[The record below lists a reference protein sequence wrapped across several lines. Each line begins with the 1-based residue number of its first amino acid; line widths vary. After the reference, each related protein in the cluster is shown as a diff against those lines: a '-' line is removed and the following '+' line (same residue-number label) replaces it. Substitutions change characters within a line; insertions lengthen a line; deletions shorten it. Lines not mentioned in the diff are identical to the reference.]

1 MQYGYFKLS
10 NHLNKPYKLHGD
22 MMHSCSRLPSAVMH
36 PTVATIPPPAD
47 FEPLRIGEHAALDFL
62 NSVLAPSG
70 ELLDFLH
77 DGATMAHWL
86 TGSGVVPD
94 AVATAAHGLTPRQLD
109 RLAAEARELR
119 EWFRALV
126 LRWNVDGDRA
136 LRAADLDRLN
146 ALMARSPTTWV
157 LLRGPAGLELHARQ
171 SLTDP
176 HALTAELAAACAD
189 LLTHQS
195 HDKVHKC
202 ENPNCT
208 MLFAD
213 NKRGPKRRWCSM
225 AVCGN
230 RMKVAAHRARQREL
244 G

>member
-1 MQYGYFKLS
+1 
-10 NHLNKPYKLHGD
+10 
-22 MMHSCSRLPSAVMH
+22 MH
-36 PTVATIPPPAD
+36 PTVATIHPPPD
-47 FEPLRIGEHAALDFL
+47 FEPMHIGEHAALDFL

-77 DGATMAHWL
+77 DGATMARWL

-94 AVATAAHGLTPRQLD
+94 AVATAAQGFTPRQLD

-126 LRWNVDGDRA
+126 LRWSAGGART
-136 LRAADLDRLN
+136 LRAADLDHLN
-146 ALMARSPTTWV
+146 ALMARSPTTRV
-157 LLRGPAGLELHARQ
+157 LVRGPAGFELHAHQ
-171 SLTDP
+171 SLADP